1 MEKAIFIKGNTITPT
16 LEGYTYA
23 DCCSLYHLPSLSTI
37 NPKLIEYNFSELM
50 LDNEQKK
57 LLDANL
63 TELNNYLDDGWQV
76 KMTERVND
84 NILLILKKD

>member
-16 LEGYTYA
+16 LEEYTDA
-23 DCCSLYHLPSLSTI
+23 DFCSLYQLPSLSTI
-37 NPKLIEYNFSELM
+37 NPKLIECNFSELM

-63 TELNNYLDDGWQV
+63 TELNNYLNDGWQV
-76 KMTERVND
+76 KMTERVNN
-84 NILLILKKD
+84 NIRVILKKD

>member
-1 MEKAIFIKGNTITPT
+1 
-16 LEGYTYA
+16 
-23 DCCSLYHLPSLSTI
+23 
-37 NPKLIEYNFSELM
+37 M

-84 NILLILKKD
+84 SILLILKKD

>member
-37 NPKLIEYNFSELM
+37 NPKLIECNFYELM

>member
-23 DCCSLYHLPSLSTI
+23 DCCSLYHLPYLSTI
-37 NPKLIEYNFSELM
+37 NPKLIECNFSELM

>member
-37 NPKLIEYNFSELM
+37 NPKLIECNFYGLM